1 MRTVLLVLPLLL
13 SACSIDKRSDPA
25 TDSSIELDV
34 GDQTGGDSV
43 LVSISA
49 PRTATKGDVVPITIV
64 VQNNRERTL
73 DLHLTGR
80 EIIFDIVIARANKSV
95 LWQRLDANAAH
106 QQIVQ
111 LKTLGP
117 GESFSLTENWK
128 ANERG
133 AFVVGAELPTD
144 ANPLVAAPVGI
155 TIR

>member
-1 MRTVLLVLPLLL
+1 MRTALLAVLLLA
-13 SACSIDKRSDPA
+13 ACTIDKRSDPA
-25 TDSSIELDV
+25 TDASVELDV

-49 PRTATKGDVVPITIV
+49 PRTVSVGDVVPITIV

-80 EIIFDIVIARANKSV
+80 DIIFDIVIARANKSV
-95 LWQRLDANAAH
+95 LWQRLDPNAAT

-111 LKTLGP
+111 LKTLAP
-117 GESFSLTENWK
+117 GESFSLTHNWK
-128 ANERG
+128 AIERG

-144 ANPLVAAPVGI
+144 ANPLIAAPVGI

>member
-1 MRTVLLVLPLLL
+1 MRTVVFAVLLL
-13 SACSIDKRSDPA
+13 AACTIDKRGDLA
-25 TDSSIELDV
+25 TDSTVELDV

-43 LVSISA
+43 LVRISA
-49 PRTATKGDVVPITIV
+49 PRTASKGDVVPLTIV
-64 VQNNRERTL
+64 VQNNRKRTIE
-73 DLHLTGR
+73 LHLTGR

-95 LWQRLDANAAH
+95 LWQRLDPNAPH

-111 LKTLGP
+111 LKTLAP